1 MMRNPPAWWAFT
13 ELGRNA
19 IARHNDRAFARALLT
34 PLTEPTTMA
43 DARRARIAAVTA
55 RKRC

>member
-43 DARRARIAAVTA
+43 RRKTRSH
-55 RKRC
+55 RRGHGP